1 MDGIQ
6 IRTASVED
14 AAELLELYSHYVR
27 RTAISFEWEIPTLE
41 EFQGRVRRTLEQY
54 PYLIAHQGGKL
65 LGYAYAGPFVG
76 RAAYGWSAELT
87 IYLAP
92 ESAKRG
98 IGRALYEA
106 LERALAEMGV
116 CNLYACVGVPAEE
129 EDEYLTFN
137 SAQFHAHMGFVQCG
151 EFHRCG
157 CKFGRWYSMVWM
169 EKLIGPHSPGQS
181 PVRPFQGKISLDKA
195 LIPGL

>member
-14 AAELLELYSHYVR
+14 AEELLELYSHYVR
-27 RTAISFEWEIPTLE
+27 RTAISFEWEVPSLE
-41 EFQGRVRRTLEQY
+41 EFQGRVRRTLVQY
-54 PYLIAHQGGKL
+54 PYLTARQGGKL

-92 ESAKRG
+92 EAARRG

>member
-1 MDGIQ
+1 MDSIQ

-27 RTAISFEWEIPTLE
+27 RTAISFEWEVPTLE

-54 PYLIAHQGGKL
+54 PYLTARQDGKL

-157 CKFGRWYSMVWM
+157 YKFGRWYSMVWM

>member
-27 RTAISFEWEIPTLE
+27 RTAISFEWEVPTLE

-54 PYLIAHQGGKL
+54 PYLTARQDGKL

-92 ESAKRG
+92 EAARRG

-157 CKFGRWYSMVWM
+157 YKFGRWYSMVWM

>member
-14 AAELLELYSHYVR
+14 AEELLELYSHYVR
-27 RTAISFEWEIPTLE
+27 RTAISFEWEVPSLE
-41 EFQGRVRRTLEQY
+41 EFQGRVRRTLVQY
-54 PYLIAHQGGKL
+54 PYLTARQDGKL

-92 ESAKRG
+92 EAARRG

-157 CKFGRWYSMVWM
+157 YKFGRWYSMVWM

-195 LIPGL
+195 LTPGL

>member
-14 AAELLELYSHYVR
+14 AEELLELYSHYVR
-27 RTAISFEWEIPTLE
+27 RTAISFEWEVPTLE

-54 PYLIAHQGGKL
+54 PYLTARQDGKL

-92 ESAKRG
+92 EAARRG

-157 CKFGRWYSMVWM
+157 YKFGRWYSMVWM
-169 EKLIGPHSPGQS
+169 EKLIGPHSPGQN

>member
-1 MDGIQ
+1 MDSIQ

-14 AAELLELYSHYVR
+14 AEELLELYSHYVR
-27 RTAISFEWEIPTLE
+27 RTAISFEWEVPTLE

-54 PYLIAHQGGKL
+54 PYLTARQDGKL

>member
-1 MDGIQ
+1 MDSIQ

-27 RTAISFEWEIPTLE
+27 RTAISFEWEVPTLE

-54 PYLIAHQGGKL
+54 PYLTARQDGKL

>member
-27 RTAISFEWEIPTLE
+27 RTAISFEWEVPSLE

-54 PYLIAHQGGKL
+54 PYLTARQDGKL

-157 CKFGRWYSMVWM
+157 YKFGRWYSMVWM

-195 LIPGL
+195 LLPGL

>member
-14 AAELLELYSHYVR
+14 AEELLELYSHYVR
-27 RTAISFEWEIPTLE
+27 RTAISFEWEVPSLE

-54 PYLIAHQGGKL
+54 PYFTARQDGKL

-92 ESAKRG
+92 EAAKRG

>member
-1 MDGIQ
+1 MGISGAAL
-6 IRTASVED
+6 RPAVPGD
-14 AAELLELYSHYVR
+14 AAALLEIYAPYVR
-27 RTAISFEWEIPTLE
+27 ETAITFEYQVPSPE
-41 EFQGRVRRTLEQY
+41 EFRERIRRTLERW
-54 PYLIAHQGGKL
+54 PYLVAEAEGRC
-65 LGYAYAGPFVG
+65 LGYAYLGAFVG

-92 ESAKRG
+92 EAARRG

-157 CKFGRWYSMVWM
+157 YKFGRWYSMVWM
-169 EKLIGPHSPGQS
+169 EKLIGNHGTECK
-181 PVRPFQGKISLDKA
+181 PVRRFSEVWR
-195 LIPGL
+195 

>member
-1 MDGIQ
+1 MDSIQ

-27 RTAISFEWEIPTLE
+27 RTAISFEWEVPTLE

-54 PYLIAHQGGKL
+54 PYLTARQDGKL

-181 PVRPFQGKISLDKA
+181 PVRPFQGKISIDKA